1 MYEIPI
7 SLDLV
12 GTMGFVQ
19 NSNARLLQIDC
30 RIDKAPFRHCNMLQP
45 CKKGEEKKCTRH
57 LCLQIVL
64 YSRCWSICKK
74 PWNHEVVGANKMR
87 PEGSMTFF

>member
-45 CKKGEEKKCTRH
+45 CKKGEKKNVLVICVCK
-57 LCLQIVL
+57 LFCIVVAGVSAKNL
-64 YSRCWSICKK
+64 GIMKWLVQTKCDQR
-74 PWNHEVVGANKMR
+74 AA
-87 PEGSMTFF
+87 